1 VEADPRVAYDFE
13 GMQAKEELTD
23 QLLAKL
29 EEVNKAMDQLR
40 SCHESYDLVKKL
52 ADKDTSDAFK
62 ETSETMK
69 KELDRISKLVFRDE
83 SVQGIYY
90 PSDALS
96 VRMRGIYSITGA
108 SRPLTT
114 NQLQK
119 YDQLMSLADETLE
132 MISSFIDNEWQEYRD
147 FVNKM
152 NVPLFQ
158 N

>member
-1 VEADPRVAYDFE
+1 
-13 GMQAKEELTD
+13 
-23 QLLAKL
+23 
-29 EEVNKAMDQLR
+29 MDQLR

-69 KELDRISKLVFRDE
+69 TELDRISKLVFSDE

-108 SRPLTT
+108 RRPLTV

-132 MISSFIDNEWQEYRD
+132 MIYSFIDNEWQEYRD